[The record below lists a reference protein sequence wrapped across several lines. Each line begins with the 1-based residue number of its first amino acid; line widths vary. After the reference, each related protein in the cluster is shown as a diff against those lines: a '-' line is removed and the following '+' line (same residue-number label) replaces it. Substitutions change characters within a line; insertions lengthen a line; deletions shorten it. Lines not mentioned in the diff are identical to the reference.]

1 MIYPKAIFRTVIALS
16 TVAAAAQATAVSPRS
31 SSAGAKRG
39 KGGRYVDTT
48 TNAYGAT
55 GTDVVLPAG
64 YPAGYAPNGVNVQAG
79 ASLRKITSPNNV
91 GVQFSAASPSNVAK
105 GTSGYVNL
113 AANTYGSPRSLD
125 NKKDVKGGVETGKKT
140 NANYG
145 TPAAPASPAKG
156 GNYGAKIPIAP
167 SSGGVKIGGNV
178 SPSSGGV
185 KDAKGGYGAKTNED
199 TNYGRDPPNGNTS
212 GNYGKRDNGGKGVEF
227 PVSPSSGGYTNGKG
241 KQGWIQTDPVPAPNS
256 PTKGSPRG
264 KSGSAVGGSKST
276 NPTPNSPTGN
286 GPKGG
291 QGGSDTGNTNPVPAP
306 NSPTKGSPRGKNG
319 SAVGG
324 SKSTNPTPN
333 SPTGNGPKGGQ
344 GGSNTGITN
353 PVPAPYGPTPKGGQG
368 GKSGSAVG
376 GSKSTNPTP
385 TGYGPKGGQSGPAA
399 SSPIVNQ
406 GGTTTLKG
414 AYGGNGGG
422 SKGGKSGSTAGSKAS
437 TATTA
442 PTPATNAP
450 APATQYNAKQS
461 SNKYAKQSGRK

>member
-185 KDAKGGYGAKTNED
+185 NDAKGGYGAKTNED

-241 KQGWIQTDPVPAPNS
+241 GKNNYVAAPPAPIAGA
-256 PTKGSPRG
+256 T
-264 KSGSAVGGSKST
+264 GGSRQGSR
-276 NPTPNSPTGN
+276 
-286 GPKGG
+286 GG
-291 QGGSDTGNTNPVPAP
+291 YKTDPVPAP

-368 GKSGSAVG
+368 DKSGSAVG